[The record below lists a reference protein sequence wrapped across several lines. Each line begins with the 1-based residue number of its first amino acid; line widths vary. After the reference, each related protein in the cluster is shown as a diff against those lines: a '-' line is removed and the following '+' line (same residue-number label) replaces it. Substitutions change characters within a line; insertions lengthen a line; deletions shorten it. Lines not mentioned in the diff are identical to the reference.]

1 VLRFKAPT
9 DLSSSARTDRAQ
21 ADEMLNGQKL
31 TLSFLPSSSTFELRS
46 PAFNAEHPVEPGT
59 TPITHGSAGDY
70 VSSAR
75 AR

>member
-1 VLRFKAPT
+1 
-9 DLSSSARTDRAQ
+9 
-21 ADEMLNGQKL
+21 MLNGQKL

-46 PAFNAEHPVEPGT
+46 PAFNAENHVGSGT